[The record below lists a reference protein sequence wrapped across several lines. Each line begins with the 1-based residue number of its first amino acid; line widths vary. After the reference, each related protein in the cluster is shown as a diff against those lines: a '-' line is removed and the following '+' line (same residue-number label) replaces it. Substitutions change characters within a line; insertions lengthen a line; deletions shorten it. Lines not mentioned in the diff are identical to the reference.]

1 MSSKDCLC
9 RLSAMFWTVTRER
22 PMIYTHLETIQR
34 SIIEMKYAF
43 NKISENNLVSCF
55 KELPGCLQKEI
66 IMWT

>member
-1 MSSKDCLC
+1 
-9 RLSAMFWTVTRER
+9 
-22 PMIYTHLETIQR
+22 MIYTHLETIQR

-66 IMWT
+66 IM